1 MLKIKENT
9 APDLKTCLMN
19 CDNFLNNKL
28 NDYELTK
35 FLNKHSTT
43 LLIGA
48 PASGKTSLL
57 YSFFKSPKI
66 LKKVFNKIYVFQP
79 ASSRASMKDA
89 IFSKLPDDQL
99 YEELTYENLDSLIS
113 ILKNEEPDYNNC
125 IIFDDMGAFLKN
137 KDTLNLLKQLI
148 FNRRH
153 LHTSVFFL
161 VQSWNSVPKDIRKL
175 FNNIFVFKVNKCE
188 METIHEEVL
197 EIDKNLI
204 SPLCNLVFDK
214 KYNFLFINTES
225 QRFFK
230 NFNEILIEEK

>member
-137 KDTLNLLKQLI
+137 K
-148 FNRRH
+148 
-153 LHTSVFFL
+153 
-161 VQSWNSVPKDIRKL
+161 L
-175 FNNIFVFKVNKCE
+175 F
-188 METIHEEVL
+188 
-197 EIDKNLI
+197 
-204 SPLCNLVFDK
+204 
-214 KYNFLFINTES
+214 
-225 QRFFK
+225 
-230 NFNEILIEEK
+230 